1 MEIESYYDKI
11 YRFCY
16 FKVNNKALA
25 EDLTQE
31 TFLRFINGDAEEPER
46 YLYTI
51 ARNLC
56 IDAYRK
62 RKDVSLDAMGEMA
75 PGGSSPA
82 GRWGADTGSVEA
94 RENTT
99 CTEGFEEKLVGNLDL
114 QRALEKLSEEEREI
128 LVLRYVNE
136 EAVSDICKLLG
147 LSRFALYR
155 RSKEAA
161 EKLKRLLERS

>member
-1 MEIESYYDKI
+1 MEMEHYYDKI

-31 TFLRFINGDAEEPER
+31 TFLRYMQGDAREPER

-56 IDAYRK
+56 IDTYRK
-62 RKDVSLDAMGEMA
+62 HREISLDAMEERI
-75 PGGSSPA
+75 PGSSDRT
-82 GRWGADTGSVEA
+82 GREERDTGGRAEEKTLSA
-94 RENTT
+94 
-99 CTEGFEEKLVGNLDL
+99 EGFEDRLVGNLDL
-114 QRALEKLSEEEREI
+114 QQALLKLSEEEREI

-136 EAVSDICKLLG
+136 EAVSDICKLMG
-147 LSRFALYR
+147 VSRFALYR
-155 RSKEAA
+155 RLKEAS
-161 EKLKRLLERS
+161 EKLRRLLERS